1 MIAFCVLVKVFMV
14 LVEMNT
20 AWVIKISQIH
30 KTFVGPK
37 QVHIKWIMLHF
48 VVVSSTYFFSVHHL
62 HHIIRNKQHFI
73 DKDFSNS
80 LPIYS
85 LSVSFQ
91 YLFLRPTWLRISGN
105 KTKSFRQLYSGFGQH
120 DFGLVVFCVTWLEPW
135 WTPSPTW
142 LKYSL
147 GQRNMGPA
155 VLTASAC
162 SQAYISLDSFHLNII
177 SAKKTPPGQEQSVR
191 LCCGSSLYSR

>member
-1 MIAFCVLVKVFMV
+1 MSDKDFS
-14 LVEMNT
+14 N
-20 AWVIKISQIH
+20 SQNICGS
-30 KTFVGPK
+30 KTSSY
-37 QVHIKWIMLHF
+37 QTMLHF
-48 VVVSSTYFFSVHHL
+48 VVVTSTYFFSVHHL

-85 LSVSFQ
+85 LLVSFQ

-162 SQAYISLDSFHLNII
+162 SQANVS
-177 SAKKTPPGQEQSVR
+177 
-191 LCCGSSLYSR
+191 

>member
-37 QVHIKWIMLHF
+37 QVHIKWTMLHF
-48 VVVSSTYFFSVHHL
+48 VVVTSTYFFSDHHL
-62 HHIIRNKQHFI
+62 HRIIRNKQHFI

-135 WTPSPTW
+135 WTPPRPDSNIPLGRETW
-142 LKYSL
+142 VL
-147 GQRNMGPA
+147 QCWQQAPA
-155 VLTASAC
+155 LR
-162 SQAYISLDSFHLNII
+162 QIYPKILFI
-177 SAKKTPPGQEQSVR
+177 
-191 LCCGSSLYSR
+191 

>member
-37 QVHIKWIMLHF
+37 QVHIKWTMLNF
-48 VVVSSTYFFSVHHL
+48 VDHHL

-135 WTPSPTW
+135 WTPSLTW

-155 VLTASAC
+155 VLT
-162 SQAYISLDSFHLNII
+162 QAPAL
-177 SAKKTPPGQEQSVR
+177 R
-191 LCCGSSLYSR
+191 LMYPKILLI

>member
-37 QVHIKWIMLHF
+37 QVHIKWTMLHF
-48 VVVSSTYFFSVHHL
+48 VVVTSTYFFSDHHL

-85 LSVSFQ
+85 LLVSFQ

-155 VLTASAC
+155 VLT
-162 SQAYISLDSFHLNII
+162 QAPAL
-177 SAKKTPPGQEQSVR
+177 R
-191 LCCGSSLYSR
+191 LMYPKILLI

>member
-1 MIAFCVLVKVFMV
+1 MSDKDFS
-14 LVEMNT
+14 N
-20 AWVIKISQIH
+20 SQNICGS
-30 KTFVGPK
+30 KTSSY
-37 QVHIKWIMLHF
+37 QTMLHF
-48 VVVSSTYFFSVHHL
+48 VVVTSTYFFSVHHL

-85 LSVSFQ
+85 LLVSFQ

-120 DFGLVVFCVTWLEPW
+120 DFGLVVFHVTWLDPW

-155 VLTASAC
+155 VLT
-162 SQAYISLDSFHLNII
+162 Q
-177 SAKKTPPGQEQSVR
+177 TPALR
-191 LCCGSSLYSR
+191 LMYPKILLI